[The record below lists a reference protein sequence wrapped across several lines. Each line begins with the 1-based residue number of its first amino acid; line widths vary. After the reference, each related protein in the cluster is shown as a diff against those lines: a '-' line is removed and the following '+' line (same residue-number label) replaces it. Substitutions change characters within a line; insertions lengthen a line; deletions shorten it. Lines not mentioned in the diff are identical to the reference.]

1 MLKEDKPPIFKSW
14 SSWYFLVTAFLVF
27 QIIFF
32 WVFTKYFS

>member
-1 MLKEDKPPIFKSW
+1 MHKEDKPPLFKSW
-14 SSWYFLVTAFLVF
+14 NTWYFLVVGFLVF